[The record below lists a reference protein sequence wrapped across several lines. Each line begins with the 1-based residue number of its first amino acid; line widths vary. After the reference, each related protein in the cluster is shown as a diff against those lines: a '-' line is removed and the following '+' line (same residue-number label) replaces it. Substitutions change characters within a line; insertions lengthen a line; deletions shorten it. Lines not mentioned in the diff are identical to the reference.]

1 MHAVVKRIASS
12 PICIV
17 TGLAFT
23 LIVRK
28 LEEESTRVNS
38 QEKHVGLGVFSSD

>member
-12 PICIV
+12 PNCIV
-17 TGLAFT
+17 TGLALT

-28 LEEESTRVNS
+28 LEEEGTRVNS